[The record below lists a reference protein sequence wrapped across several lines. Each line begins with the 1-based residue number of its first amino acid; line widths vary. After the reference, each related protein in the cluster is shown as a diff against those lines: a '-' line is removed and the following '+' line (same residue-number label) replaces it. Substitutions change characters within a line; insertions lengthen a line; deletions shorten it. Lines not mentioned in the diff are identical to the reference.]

1 MKKFIKSILLL
12 PLRLA
17 STSLRFLSLR
27 DFLGNAQSDLASTTM
42 VRSTLAYLPSG
53 SDGIK

>member
-1 MKKFIKSILLL
+1 MKNLLKGILLF
-12 PLRLA
+12 PPRV
-17 STSLRFLSLR
+17 
-27 DFLGNAQSDLASTTM
+27 ASTTM